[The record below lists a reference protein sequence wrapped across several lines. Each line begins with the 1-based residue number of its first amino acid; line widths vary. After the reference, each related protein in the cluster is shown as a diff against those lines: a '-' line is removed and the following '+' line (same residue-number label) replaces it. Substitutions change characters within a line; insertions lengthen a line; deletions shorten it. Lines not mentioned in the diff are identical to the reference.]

1 MAYSYVHTT
10 GDIITRGP
18 DKQLLRPYVDKYL
31 YSIINGFT
39 QKQFGY
45 DTLDKTA
52 MGIKQFYNGLYYN
65 EKLFI
70 DSGGY
75 SIIAGDV
82 SPRDTRKF
90 IQVYNYFLE
99 KYNDSFDYLMS
110 LDVPIFLQYPKKN
123 TTTEIYNYNRM
134 SLIESKQVLD
144 QNPEL
149 YDKFVFVWHFKL
161 KKQFDIWRA
170 IYDDIFGSE
179 NPLKNFAIG
188 GLVSLRGITGI
199 KFSPFIAPAYR
210 CLKLIYDKNLDFN
223 SVLHIL
229 GVYGKHDR
237 FIMMFMDKLF
247 NNVYL
252 KERNPD
258 ITITFDTVNYTL
270 SGLYKIRQNPLFQ
283 LPLIDFKT
291 NTIYENKGLNDY
303 IDAYIPESL
312 HTYVRSELENICYDR
327 NINNPPLMS
336 LTYVI
341 YSQLL
346 DWIMNHVIE
355 TEGLMDIFLESKNY
369 NNLKNTLSPILDKVA
384 IQYPDPFGNMK
395 QLILNNFL
403 WLHSLHLAWLDGADM
418 NRIDSGIDTFIKHIG
433 FPYDLYGTFNYK

>member
-18 DKQLLRPYVDKYL
+18 DKQMLRNYVDKYL

-52 MGIKQFYNGLYYN
+52 VGIEKFYNGLYDN

-90 IQVYNYFLE
+90 IQVYNYFLH
-99 KYNDSFDYLMS
+99 KYSNSFDYLMS
-110 LDVPIFLQYPKKN
+110 LDVPIFLQYPSQN
-123 TTTEIYNYNRM
+123 TTEQIYNYNKM
-134 SLIESKQVLD
+134 SLTESKFELD
-144 QNPEL
+144 KNPEL

-161 KKQFDIWRA
+161 KKQFDIWRTV
-170 IYDDIFGSE
+170 YDEVFGE
-179 NPLKNFAIG
+179 DNHIKNYAIG

-210 CLKLIYDKNLDFN
+210 CLKLIYDKDLDFN
-223 SVLHIL
+223 SILHIL

-237 FIMMFMDKLF
+237 FAMMFMDKLF
-247 NNVYL
+247 NSVYL
-252 KERNPD
+252 KDRNPE

-283 LPLIDFKT
+283 LPLIDFNT
-291 NTIYENKGLNDY
+291 NSIYDGKGLSDY
-303 IDAYIPESL
+303 LDAYIPQSL
-312 HTYVRSELENICYDR
+312 HTYVNHELENVCYNRD
-327 NINNPPLMS
+327 ISNPTLMS

-341 YSQLL
+341 YSQVL
-346 DWIMNHVIE
+346 DWIMNYVIE
-355 TEGLMDIFLESKNY
+355 SEGLLDIFLNCKTY

-384 IQYPDPFGNMK
+384 SLYPEPFGNMK

-403 WLHSLHLAWLDGADM
+403 WLHSLHLAWMDGADM
-418 NRIDSGIDTFIKHIG
+418 NRIDNGIDTFIKHIG
-433 FPYDLYGTFNYK
+433 FPFDLHGNFNYK